1 MTTANNNDV
10 AASVPCFD
18 LDMQVE
24 TVNQGGGG
32 GFRTAAEENGGV
44 EVKRSTIA
52 AKMPY
57 TYGIGTLM
65 KRLATIILPRNKRIA
80 ILPHTVS
87 TYDKITDHEAVP
99 ADELGVTRYVFDMR
113 EWVTNRGTRKERKMI
128 EFKFQVESPI
138 SVGQIKQAPQV
149 MELLAKHQIYIFGR
163 RYSPAVNTQPAGIL
177 FNLDPKNCSKNHLIA
192 DFTEAVSEE
201 TNIKTFIDLVPH
213 RTSVRIGNKAIW
225 GNFLKVMVEAEHVQT
240 AAKVIQTGLLEK
252 KFNFGLSNVRLMP
265 LSPLRNMMTKET
277 FGNMIMAHNKTMYDT
292 AEVQVDNVW
301 DIDTKKRL
309 SNSVKEKL
317 QLGEREGEVFVPND
331 ELYTFREIILHV
343 LWSQWE
349 DEVCVTD
356 VLLQRGKLMIQC
368 KKEAVSEVANIVDQF
383 LAFMKGNFDDS
394 DEPAANLAEWVG
406 CNNPT
411 NPSRHPARSG
421 TLVYGEERMLKATV
435 DSFMDKNL
443 ASLAEG
449 VIPVAGMAASKP
461 DVTRPPRASLT
472 NRSRRV
478 THVDPNEFHPTA
490 VAAWTTAHSWAAAAA
505 PKATR
510 KGVKTAKT
518 PGAKTQEAVAPKE
531 VITVDEG
538 TEVTGSMSSSTQAAL
553 NQMTESM
560 ARFEEAEKRNQQKMA
575 TLDASIA
582 AIAQT
587 VSKISDA
594 HSKSDA
600 EYLKLKESILTM
612 TEKSSQVEEKLTTL
626 EGNFADMKLIL
637 VAISQKLDSGA
648 SVHDNDMNSDD
659 DEEMDSSI
667 AGKRGS
673 NEISASP
680 VRPVRGAATISQSSM
695 TLRSQMQEE
704 NGQPKSGATNP
715 RNAIFDN
722 QRNSAFL
729 ANSDGNNSPNGS
741 ETPGAGVQ

>member
-1 MTTANNNDV
+1 MTTGNNNDE

-57 TYGIGTLM
+57 KYGVGTLL

-87 TYDKITDHEAVP
+87 TFDKITDHEAVP
-99 ADELGVTRYVFDMR
+99 TDEMGATRYVFDMR
-113 EWVTNRGTRKERKMI
+113 EWVTNRGTRKEQKMI

-138 SVGQIKQAPQV
+138 SVGQIKQASQV

-177 FNLDPKNCSKNHLIA
+177 FNLNPKNCSQNHLIA
-192 DFTEAVSEE
+192 DFTEAISAE

-213 RTSVRIGNKAIW
+213 RTSVRIGKKAIW
-225 GNFLKVMVEAEHVQT
+225 GNFLKVMVQAEHVQT
-240 AAKVIQTGLLEK
+240 AAKVIQSGLLEK
-252 KFNFGLSNVRLMP
+252 KFNFGLTNVRLMP
-265 LSPLRNMMTKET
+265 LSPMRNMMTSET

-301 DIDTKKRL
+301 DIDTKKRIGHV
-309 SNSVKEKL
+309 VKEKL
-317 QLGEREGEVFVPND
+317 RLGEREGEVFVPD
-331 ELYTFREIILHV
+331 EDLYTFRELILHV

-356 VLLQRGKLMIQC
+356 VLLQRGKLMVQC

-383 LAFMKGNFDDS
+383 LMFMKENFDES

-406 CNNPT
+406 CNNPMDP
-411 NPSRHPARSG
+411 NRQPARSG

-461 DVTRPPRASLT
+461 DVTRPPRASMT

-490 VAAWTTAHSWAAAAA
+490 VAAWSTAHSWAAA
-505 PKATR
+505 
-510 KGVKTAKT
+510 
-518 PGAKTQEAVAPKE
+518 VAPKQTRKAAKTVKKAAAQTPEE
-531 VITVDEG
+531 VITVDDG
-538 TEVTGSMSSSTQAAL
+538 TVVTGSMSSSTQAAL
-553 NQMTESM
+553 NQMAESM
-560 ARFEEAEKRNQQKMA
+560 ARFEESEKRNQQKMA
-575 TLDASIA
+575 TLDSSIA
-582 AIAQT
+582 TIAQT
-587 VSKISDA
+587 VTKISVA

-612 TEKSSQVEEKLTTL
+612 TEKSSKVEEKLTTL
-626 EGNFADMKLIL
+626 ESHFDDMKLIL
-637 VAISQKLDSGA
+637 VAINRQLGLKEAG
-648 SVHDNDMNSDD
+648 VHDNVTNT
-659 DEEMDSSI
+659 DEDTEMDSSI
-667 AGKRGS
+667 AGKRGP

-680 VRPVRGAATISQSSM
+680 ARNTRGAATISQTSM
-695 TLRSQMQEE
+695 TL
-704 NGQPKSGATNP
+704 
-715 RNAIFDN
+715 
-722 QRNSAFL
+722 
-729 ANSDGNNSPNGS
+729 
-741 ETPGAGVQ
+741 